1 MYLGDYSLSKLPILV
16 AGFMIASLFYDETKS
31 AFDRFSG
38 FTEWFEKRHSFER
51 CSSWTWPFLE
61 MANHDEKAAL
71 DLFFSELEI
80 YVSQASTNA
89 GVHSST

>member
-16 AGFMIASLFYDETKS
+16 AGFMIASIFYDETKS
-31 AFDRFSG
+31 ALDRFSG
-38 FTEWFEKRHSFER
+38 FTDWFEKRHSLER

-80 YVSQASTNA
+80 YVSQASTNT
-89 GVHSST
+89 GVHSSN